1 MMRRSGKF
9 YRKNEEEVMRSLGLE
24 PTKNS
29 GSGWIEKEDGQSE
42 NVICQLKSTDANSIR
57 FKLEDWQTLEY
68 NAGVSKKL
76 PVFALQFL
84 QTGDVFLLVRPDDL
98 KAAARFLETGDYNAP
113 ETVCEAG
120 EGKAQRSSEKTLR
133 TTSDIMAEAAGY
145 ITSGLTFPNSMV
157 NTAKSARDA
166 YMKEQ
171 EAKWRKEK
179 SAL

>member
-1 MMRRSGKF
+1 MRRSGRF
-9 YRKNEEEVMRSLGLE
+9 YRNNEEEVMRSLGLQ
-24 PTKNS
+24 PTKGS

-42 NVICQLKSTDANSIR
+42 NVICQLKSTDASSIR

-98 KAAARFLETGDYNAP
+98 KAAARFLETGEYEAP
-113 ETVCEAG
+113 EVVCEVS
-120 EGKAQRSSEKTLR
+120 ERKAQRSSGGFSEELQVK
-133 TTSDIMAEAAGY
+133 SAEAAR
-145 ITSGLTFPNSMV
+145 V
-157 NTAKSARDA
+157 A
-166 YMKEQ
+166 YMEEQ
-171 EAKWRKEK
+171 SAKWRREK

>member
-1 MMRRSGKF
+1 MKRSGKF
-9 YRKNEEEVMRSLGLE
+9 YRKNEEEVMRSLGLQ
-24 PTKNS
+24 PTKGS

-42 NVICQLKSTDANSIR
+42 NVICQLKSTDASSIR

-98 KAAARFLETGDYNAP
+98 KAAARFLETGDYKAP
-113 ETVCEAG
+113 ETVCDAG
-120 EGKAQRSSEKTLR
+120 DGKAQRSSEGLSSTLAVR
-133 TTSDIMAEAAGY
+133 SADA
-145 ITSGLTFPNSMV
+145 
-157 NTAKSARDA
+157 ARDA

-171 EAKWRKEK
+171 EERWRKEK

>member
-1 MMRRSGKF
+1 MMKRSGRF
-9 YRKNEEEVMRSLGLE
+9 YRKNEEEVMRSLGLKH
-24 PTKNS
+24 TKGS

-42 NVICQLKSTDANSIR
+42 NVICQLKSTDASSIR

-84 QTGDVFLLVRPDDL
+84 QTNDVFLLVRPDDL
-98 KAAARFLETGDYNAP
+98 KAAARLLETGDYNAP
-113 ETVCEAG
+113 ETVCDVGDGEA
-120 EGKAQRSSEKTLR
+120 QMTSEKTSR
-133 TTSDIMAEAAGY
+133 VIAEAAGY
-145 ITSGLTFPNSMV
+145 ITTGLTFSNAMV
-157 NTAKSARDA
+157 STAKSARDA
-166 YMKEQ
+166 YMQEQ

>member
-1 MMRRSGKF
+1 MKRSGRF
-9 YRKNEEEVMRSLGLE
+9 YRKNEEEVMRSLGLQ
-24 PTKNS
+24 PTKGS

-42 NVICQLKSTDANSIR
+42 NVICQLKSTDASSIR

-98 KAAARFLETGDYNAP
+98 KAAARLLETGDYVVP
-113 ETVCEAG
+113 DIVCDVSECVVQKSSK
-120 EGKAQRSSEKTLR
+120 EVSEVLQVRSADAAR
-133 TTSDIMAEAAGY
+133 T
-145 ITSGLTFPNSMV
+145 
-157 NTAKSARDA
+157 A
-166 YMKEQ
+166 YMEEQ
-171 EAKWRKEK
+171 NAKWRKEK

>member
-1 MMRRSGKF
+1 MKRSGKF
-9 YRKNEEEVMRSLGLE
+9 YRKNEEEVMRSLGLQ
-24 PTKNS
+24 PTKGS

-42 NVICQLKSTDANSIR
+42 NVICQLKSTDASSIR

-98 KAAARFLETGDYNAP
+98 KAAARLLETGDYKAP
-113 ETVCEAG
+113 EVVCDTIES
-120 EGKAQRSSEKTLR
+120 EAQRSSEKT
-133 TTSDIMAEAAGY
+133 SEIMARAAEN
-145 ITSGLTFPNSMV
+145 IKAGLPLPKSMV
-157 NTAKSARDA
+157 TTAKLARDA
-166 YMKEQ
+166 YMQEQ
-171 EAKWRKEK
+171 EAKWRREK